1 MKKLLRKIVRAYE
14 KYHVRAFA
22 MLVAVSAGVVIGI
35 VGERMNTT
43 TVQAEVPKETHQCP
57 EAEIVPV
64 YIEVPVYV
72 EPEAVYY
79 DVPLTKE
86 LQDHIFAECEK
97 HGIDPAI
104 VIAMCYRESSYNAS
118 AVGDN
123 GRSFGLMQIQKRYH
137 EERMERLGVT
147 DLLDPKQ
154 NVTVGIDFLAELL
167 DRYNGDVAKAL
178 VAYNRGHYAGEITQ
192 YALNVVETAEGLMT
206 NDTHE

>member
-1 MKKLLRKIVRAYE
+1 
-14 KYHVRAFA
+14 
-22 MLVAVSAGVVIGI
+22 MLCAVSAGVVIGI
-35 VGERMNTT
+35 ASERAQT

-86 LQDHIFAECEK
+86 LQEHIFSECEK

-118 AVGDN
+118 AVGDE

-147 DLLDPKQ
+147 DLLDPMQ

-192 YALNVVETAEGLMT
+192 YAVNVVETAEGLMT

>member
-1 MKKLLRKIVRAYE
+1 MKKLLRKAVRAYE

-22 MLVAVSAGVVIGI
+22 MLVAVSAGVLIGI
-35 VGERMNTT
+35 VGERNNT
-43 TVQAEVPKETHQCP
+43 TVQAEVPRETHQCA

-72 EPEAVYY
+72 EPETVYY
-79 DVPLTKE
+79 DVPLTQE
-86 LQDHIFAECEK
+86 LQEHIFAECEK
-97 HGIDPAI
+97 YGIDPAI

-123 GRSFGLMQIQKRYH
+123 GRSFGLMQIQQRYH

-147 DLLDPKQ
+147 DLLDPMQ

-192 YALNVVETAEGLMT
+192 YALNVVETAEGLVL